1 MLNAIDLFAGCGG
14 LTQGLRQAGFSVKAA
29 VELEP
34 NAARVYRANHSRTR
48 MIERTIREVSGAE
61 LVSAIPSGVCH
72 LLAGCPPCQGFSS
85 LRRLNR
91 KRSVRDDRNDLVL
104 DFLRLVEEVQPL
116 TVMMENVPGLTDY
129 YLFKRLIQRLRSLDY
144 HLDYKILNVKDFGVP
159 QSRRRLVLIG
169 SRVGGVELLEA
180 SRRTRSVR
188 QAIGALGP
196 THTSADPCHNVK
208 RNHSAEV
215 LERIR
220 LTPADGGSWHD
231 LPEEMWLAC
240 HKKAGAGFHDVYG
253 RMRWDAV
260 SPTITGGCLNPSKG
274 RFIHPTDD
282 RAITP
287 REAALLQSFP
297 KTYRFLMDVSL
308 DEIAK
313 QIGNA
318 LPPKFS
324 QYHGRYLKEHLNVAG
339 YK

>member
-29 VELEP
+29 VELDA
-34 NAARVYRANHSRTR
+34 NAARVYRANHARTK
-48 MIERTIREVSGAE
+48 MVERTIREVQGEE

-91 KRSVRDDRNDLVL
+91 KRSVRDERNDLVL

-129 YLFKRLIQRLRSLDY
+129 YLFKRLTRHLVELGY
-144 HLDYKILNVKDFGVP
+144 YLDYKVLNVKDFGIP
-159 QSRRRLVLIG
+159 QSRKRLVLMG
-169 SRVGGVELLEA
+169 SRVGEVELSEKPL
-180 SRRTRSVR
+180 RPRSVR
-188 QAIGALGP
+188 QAIGSLEPA
-196 THTSADPCHNVK
+196 HTSADPCHNVE
-208 RNHSAEV
+208 RHHSPEV
-215 LERIR
+215 LERIQ
-220 LTPADGGSWHD
+220 LTPTNGGSWRD

-240 HKKAGAGFHDVYG
+240 HKKKGAGFHDVYG
-253 RMRWDAV
+253 RMKWDDVA
-260 SPTITGGCLNPSKG
+260 PTITGGCLNPSKG
-274 RFIHPTDD
+274 RFIHPVAD

-287 REAALLQSFP
+287 REASLLQSFP
-297 KTYRFLMDVSL
+297 KGYRFLMDISL
-308 DEIAK
+308 DQLAR

-324 QYHGRYLKEHLNVAG
+324 QYHGRYLKAHLNAAG
-339 YK
+339 YN